1 MVAWKFARQT
11 VVLAMLVL
19 GSASG
24 AFAHLKNEET
34 QFPDIEFS
42 DARFDVVLLAAAGI
56 IPETPVFEPDRPL
69 NRRDLASWVA
79 LARRLGKGGETP
91 NTDALAQAALTAGAV
106 ASLAGEATLGELA
119 AAFFPGQAAPGREG
133 ETPTKA
139 AAAQFLASRLT
150 TAVDSGTL
158 LDRLGISAGPT
169 GAVTAVESQAAGH
182 GAEYVVTIGETKAT
196 AYAHARLANGP
207 ADLLVWEGR
216 VVRRSLSREI
226 DGQMRLIYL
235 EAEPH
240 DVSTAKNTAAS
251 DAAPAAAPAPAAAE
265 RSSATGPL
273 LYGLLAAV
281 ALLGVLLFA
290 RRRRVS

>member
-1 MVAWKFARQT
+1 MVPRKFARQAFVFAM
-11 VVLAMLVL
+11 VVLAA
-19 GSASG
+19 ASG
-24 AFAHLKNEET
+24 ALAHVKNEET

-69 NRRDLASWVA
+69 SRRDVASWVA
-79 LARRLGKGGETP
+79 LAQGLGKGGETP
-91 NTDALAQAALTAGAV
+91 DTDALAKAALTAGV
-106 ASLAGEATLGELA
+106 VGSLDGDATFGELA
-119 AAFFPGQAAPGREG
+119 AAFFPGQAAPERAG

-139 AAAQFLASRLT
+139 AAARFVASRLA
-150 TAVDSGTL
+150 TAPGGSTL
-158 LDRLGISAGPT
+158 LDRLRIAEGPT
-169 GAVTAVESQAAGH
+169 GAIAAVASEGAGH
-182 GAEYVVTIGETKAT
+182 GAAYVVTIGEAKVP
-196 AYAHARLANGP
+196 AYAHVRVANGP

-216 VVRRSLSREI
+216 VIKRSLSREI

-235 EAEPH
+235 EAEPQS
-240 DVSTAKNTAAS
+240 VATNTTEPEETPS
-251 DAAPAAAPAPAAAE
+251 AAADE

-273 LYGLLAAV
+273 LYGLLGAV

>member
-1 MVAWKFARQT
+1 MVPWKCARQT
-11 VVLAMLVL
+11 FVLAVLALV
-19 GSASG
+19 SASG
-24 AFAHLKNEET
+24 ALAHLKNEET

-79 LARRLGKGGETP
+79 LARGLGKGGETP
-91 NTDALAQAALTAGAV
+91 NTDALAQAALKAGAV
-106 ASLAGEATLGELA
+106 ASLDGVATFGELA
-119 AAFFPGQAAPGREG
+119 AAFFPGQAAPERER

-139 AAAQFLASRLT
+139 AAAQFVASRLT
-150 TAVDSGTL
+150 TATESGTL
-158 LDRLGISAGPT
+158 LDRLRISAGPT
-169 GAVTAVESQAAGH
+169 GAITKVESQADGH
-182 GAEYVVTIGETKAT
+182 GHGTVYVVTIGETKAQ
-196 AYAHARLANGP
+196 AYAHARVANGP
-207 ADLLVWEGR
+207 TDLLVWEGR

-226 DGQMRLIYL
+226 DGQMSLIYL

-240 DVSTAKNTAAS
+240 DASTAKNTAAS
-251 DAAPAAAPAPAAAE
+251 DAAPAAAAEE